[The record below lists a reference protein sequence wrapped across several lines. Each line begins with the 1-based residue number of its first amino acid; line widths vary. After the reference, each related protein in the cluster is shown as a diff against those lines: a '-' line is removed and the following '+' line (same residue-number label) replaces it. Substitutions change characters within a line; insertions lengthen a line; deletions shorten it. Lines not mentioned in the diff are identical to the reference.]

1 MLEPGSAVKASV
13 ESQCWSDSDA
23 LVDIPPDWWLVT
35 GAETTGRNSA
45 EQTES
50 SLSWEMDNRR
60 VKELFA
66 QDEEDSI
73 PLADD
78 DPLDVID
85 ESFISEEKKICS
97 TKNEF

>member
-1 MLEPGSAVKASV
+1 M
-13 ESQCWSDSDA
+13 
-23 LVDIPPDWWLVT
+23 T

-66 QDEEDSI
+66 QDEDRGEDSI

-78 DPLDVID
+78 DPRDIID
-85 ESFISEEKKICS
+85 ESFISEEKKRVRNTRGINQPLQILFQGIGMEKES
-97 TKNEF
+97 GL

>member
-1 MLEPGSAVKASV
+1 M
-13 ESQCWSDSDA
+13 
-23 LVDIPPDWWLVT
+23 T

-85 ESFISEEKKICS
+85 ESFISEEKKRVRNTRSFNQPLQILFQGIGMEKES
-97 TKNEF
+97 GL

>member
-1 MLEPGSAVKASV
+1 M
-13 ESQCWSDSDA
+13 
-23 LVDIPPDWWLVT
+23 T

-85 ESFISEEKKICS
+85 ESYISEEKKRVRNRRSIIIVVHE
-97 TKNEF
+97 TL

>member
-1 MLEPGSAVKASV
+1 M
-13 ESQCWSDSDA
+13 
-23 LVDIPPDWWLVT
+23 T

-85 ESFISEEKKICS
+85 ESFISEEKKRVREEIVLLL
-97 TKNEF
+97 